1 MTDKINMT
9 STGIA
14 VVGASA
20 LFPGSAD
27 SAPFWSNILDGKD
40 FMTDVPADHWLIE
53 DYYHEDQSKAGKTYA
68 TRGAFIPKVDFDP
81 MEYGMPPNQLSSTD
95 SAQLLAV
102 IMAKKVLEDAYSVQ
116 FGKVDKKDISVIL
129 GIASATELVG
139 QMAAKIQRPNWIKG
153 LREAGIPESQVQKA
167 CDLIEATY
175 PEWDESTFP
184 GLLGN
189 VVAGRI
195 ANRLDLGGTNCVI
208 DAACASSLGAVA
220 MAMQEL
226 QAGHSDLV
234 ITGGADAL
242 NDIFMY
248 MCFSKTPALSPTGDC
263 RPFSDKADGT
273 MLGEGLGM
281 VALRRL
287 ADAER
292 DGDRI
297 YAVIRGLGSSSDGKA
312 KSIYA
317 PRAEGQELALR
328 RAYERAGYGPEDV
341 DIVEAHGTAT
351 KAGDLAEF
359 SGLRRAFA
367 SSIRKD
373 KQYCALGSVK
383 SQIGHT
389 KAAAGSASLF
399 KMVMALHHKVLPPTI
414 KVDKPNPALEL
425 EDSPFYLNTQA
436 RPWIKAQAQTR
447 KASVSSF
454 GFGGS
459 NFHMTLEEYT
469 SVGPAQHRLHNSP
482 AELILFGAAS
492 DAELKR
498 CVETFMADL
507 AQAQTVRGEGT
518 APAVAGLARTSQCS
532 FDAGQ
537 SRRLA
542 LLAESDDDAIAV
554 AKQALQQIDKNPE
567 AGFSVAN
574 KIHYG
579 TGSEVPKTAF
589 VFPGQGSQYVNMG
602 AELAMEFSDARN
614 VWDSCAAVR
623 MDDELD
629 LHQVVFPIPAFSDEQ
644 RQDQLDL
651 LTKTH
656 WAQPAI
662 GAVSASMLN
671 LLAKLGI
678 RADATAGHS
687 YGEISA
693 LYAAGAITSLQDLV
707 SISRKRGDLMTQA
720 ASTPGSMTAVMT
732 DFQDLDDKL
741 ESWQT
746 GVCIA
751 NINSPRQVVMAGKT
765 PDIEATEKLLAEAG
779 VKFRRLPVATAF
791 HSDLVSPSATPF
803 NEYLSGITLTAPS
816 IPVYANTT
824 ASVYPSESDA
834 IRSTLAWQLANPVK
848 FQEQIEAMYAAGIR
862 LFLEVGPNATLSGM
876 IRDCLGDREFTTV
889 ALDSRKQDGR
899 AGLWNALG
907 MLAAQGMAMNFEA
920 LWTEFVTPVVYDAQK
935 KRSPVT
941 VAVNGTN
948 LGKPYPPVDGSA
960 GMPAANPEPAPEAV
974 AQVVQGPGLERPG
987 HARPGHARPV
997 GQQPSPQR
1005 VDEAA
1010 PAYLQSQPGEHQPA
1024 NPVTGIDVNWTAA
1037 FQTLQQLTLDAQKAF
1052 QKTLSESHS
1061 AFLQAS
1067 ETAFKQLGQLGQ
1079 LGQLVG
1085 ASNQP
1090 GTSSS
1095 DPSLSESEPTG
1106 TRGAA
1111 YAALDSISEAFE
1123 RAKHSVTQ
1131 VARESLDTPAA
1142 PLAESANANSADF
1155 ESMLMGVVSE
1165 KTGYPV
1171 EMLELEMEL
1180 EAGLGIDSIK
1190 RVEILSSLQDQLPH
1204 LADVDT
1210 AELATLNTLGEVLEF
1225 ARASAPTADSPVTEP
1240 TVDATA
1246 TVTELEALLMA
1257 VVAEKTGYPVEMLE
1271 LEMELEAGLGIDS
1284 IKRVEILSS
1293 LQDQLPHLADIDTA
1307 ELAALNTLGE
1317 VLEFARVSAPVAAVP
1332 VTESSA
1338 AATAAGVD
1346 FEALLMAVVAEK
1358 TGYPVEMLELE
1369 MELEAGLG
1377 IDSIKRVEI
1386 LSSLQD
1392 QLPHLADID
1401 TAELAALNTLGEV
1414 LEFARGSAP
1423 PSAVTDATPL
1433 PAGEDFEALLM
1444 AVVAEKTGYP
1454 VEMLE
1459 LDMELEA
1466 GLGIDSIKR
1475 VEILSSLQDQLPHLA
1490 DVDTT
1495 ELAEL
1500 NTLSEVLAFATGER
1514 STKADSGQGADLQT
1528 DRLEHAPG
1536 QGMGSGF
1543 EPMVVQAV
1551 LAPSPG
1557 IAMQGI
1563 RDLSVIYIV
1572 RDDLGVAEVLA
1583 TKFSEAHL
1591 NTAVVDEAPD
1601 DCDAAIILCGLND
1614 VAAQG
1619 LDGYTSLNKRVFDQA
1634 RRFAAKMSSE
1644 GRLLV
1649 TVQDTGGD
1657 FGISGANV
1665 EDTVWSTGIAALA
1678 KTAAREWP
1686 KASVKAIDIAA
1697 SGRSKESIAEAV
1709 FVELMAGG
1717 PETEVGLINDARIT
1731 LQAVAASPSVD
1742 DYQMLQEG
1750 DVVVVSGGA
1759 RGVTAACLQELAAQ
1773 TRLKYAILARTPLL
1787 DDPDCVRDCSS
1798 DAEMKKALLADH
1810 QQSGRK
1816 VSPMELSAEV
1826 GRIMAAREARDNIAK
1841 LESAGASV
1849 SYLVADVSDRQA
1861 VDSALE
1867 EVRTDLGPIK
1877 GVIHA
1882 AGVLADKPIH
1892 EKTDDQ
1898 FARVF
1903 NTKVRGLQNLLHA
1916 TSNDS
1921 LSHMACFSSVAARSG
1936 NPGQVDYAMANEILN
1951 RVCQQ
1956 EQVRRAGN
1964 CLVKSFGWGPWDG
1977 GMVNPALKS
1986 HFESMGA
1993 KLIPIADG
2001 ARFFAS
2007 EMTDPTAGVETLY
2020 GSSMDAGS
2028 SLQGNQAGFVDLW
2041 VHKSTHGYIESHT
2054 IRDKAV
2060 VPMMMAN
2067 EWCMRVAA
2075 SLATDLEA
2083 KIALGTRNLKVLKGI
2098 LLENFENCGD
2108 WLRIA
2113 FQNSSTENE
2122 IDFVIEGADNVK
2134 HYQMTVRLGQQFA
2147 DRPDTGDFDVGTLPA
2162 WDWDA
2167 KDLYG
2172 ERLFHG
2178 PEFRVISELNGISDH
2193 ACAGTLQ
2200 VNDPNGLSQVA
2211 NQTHSDV
2218 PIMDGGVQL
2227 GLLWERYR
2235 SGGECLPT
2243 GFSSMELFQNKS
2255 YDGPIKCLLTYESAS
2270 NLATEWGLKFVDQN
2284 NAVVAVV
2291 TGLMLHVLP
2300 VVPPG

>member
-1 MTDKINMT
+1 MTDKINAT
-9 STGIA
+9 NGGIA

-27 SAPFWSNILDGKD
+27 SAPFWTNILDGRD

-53 DYYHEDQSKAGKTYA
+53 DYFDEDKSKTGKTYA
-68 TRGAFIPKVDFDP
+68 TRGAFLPKIDFDP
-81 MEYGMPPNQLSSTD
+81 MEHGMPPNQLSSTD
-95 SAQLLAV
+95 SAQLLAI
-102 IMAKKVLEDAYSVQ
+102 IMANKVLEDAYSVQ

-175 PEWDESTFP
+175 PAWDESTFP

-263 RPFSDKADGT
+263 RPFSAEADGT

-292 DGDRI
+292 DGDRM
-297 YAVIRGLGSSSDGKA
+297 YGVIRGLGSSSDGRA

-317 PRAEGQELALR
+317 PRAEGQELAIR

-359 SGLRRAFA
+359 SGLRKAF
-367 SSIRKD
+367 SGSTRTD

-425 EDSPFYLNTQA
+425 EDSPFYLNTES
-436 RPWIKAQAQTR
+436 RPWIKAAAQTR

-459 NFHMTLEEYT
+459 NFHMTVEEYISDT
-469 SVGPAQHRLHNSP
+469 PAEHRFHNSP
-482 AELILFGAAS
+482 AELVLLAAS
-492 DAELKR
+492 TVAELEQR
-498 CVETFMADL
+498 VAAFISDL
-507 AQAQTVRGEGT
+507 EQVQTVRGEGT
-518 APAVAGLARTSQCS
+518 ADALAGFARTSQEL
-532 FDAGQ
+532 FAAGQ

-542 LLAESDDDAIAV
+542 IVGESDEGAIAV
-554 AKQALQQIDKNPE
+554 AKQALQQISKDPDKD
-567 AGFSVAN
+567 FSFPN
-574 KIHYG
+574 KMHYG
-579 TGSEVPKTAF
+579 TGTEVPKTAF

-602 AELAMEFSDARN
+602 ADLATEFNDARQ
-614 VWDSCAAVR
+614 VWDNSAA
-623 MDDELD
+623 MQLDEELD
-629 LHQVVFPIPAFSDEQ
+629 LHQVVYPIPAFSDEE
-644 RQDQLDL
+644 RQTQLEV

-662 GAVSASMLN
+662 GAVSASMLS
-671 LLAKLGI
+671 LLDKLGI
-678 RADATAGHS
+678 RADAVAGHS

-693 LYAAGAITSLQDLV
+693 LYSAGAITSLQDLI
-707 SISRKRGDLMTQA
+707 SISRQRGELMTKA
-720 ASTPGSMTAVMT
+720 SSTPGSMTAVMT
-732 DFQDLDDKL
+732 NFEELNGKL
-741 ESWQT
+741 ETWKT

-751 NINSPRQVVMAGKT
+751 NINSPKQVVMAGKT
-765 PDIEATEKLLAEAG
+765 ADIETAEKHLDEAG
-779 VKFRRLPVATAF
+779 IKFRRLPVATAF
-791 HSDLVSPSATPF
+791 HSDLVSPSAVPF
-803 NEYLSGITLTAPS
+803 NDYLSGIAFAAPS

-824 ASVYPSESDA
+824 ATTYPNEPDA
-834 IRSTLAWQLANPVK
+834 IRRTLAWQLANPVK
-848 FQEQIEAMYAAGIR
+848 FQEQIEAMYGEGIR

-876 IRDCLGDREFTTV
+876 IRDCLGDREFTSV

-899 AGLWNALG
+899 ASFWNALG
-907 MLAAQGMAMNFEA
+907 VLAAQGLAMNFEA
-920 LWTEFVTPVVYDAQK
+920 LWSEFVSPVVYDVQK

-941 VAVNGTN
+941 VAINGTN
-948 LGKPYPPVDGSA
+948 LGKPYPPANGAA
-960 GMPAANPEPAPEAV
+960 GIPAANAELPARPEPV
-974 AQVVQGPGLERPG
+974 IQYVERPG
-987 HARPGHARPV
+987 HERPGHERPGHERPGHERPGHERPGHETPT
-997 GQQPSPQR
+997 GQLAHEESIQN
-1005 VDEAA
+1005 
-1010 PAYLQSQPGEHQPA
+1010 LQSQPGLHHSA
-1024 NPVTGIDVNWTAA
+1024 NPITGIDVNWTSA

-1052 QKTLSESHS
+1052 QKTLSDSHS

-1067 ETAFKQLGQLGQ
+1067 ETAFKQLGQLGH
-1079 LGQLVG
+1079 LGELVG

-1095 DPSLSESEPTG
+1095 KPTQPETAPAPTG
-1106 TRGAA
+1106 ARGAA
-1111 YAALDSISEAFE
+1111 YAALDSITEAFE
-1123 RAKHSVTQ
+1123 RAKGSLTPAVPIP
-1131 VARESLDTPAA
+1131 LDTPTRQA
-1142 PLAESANANSADF
+1142 PPLTGTPVPETVPVASGTGAEPANRDF
-1155 ESMLMGVVSE
+1155 EALLMAVVSE

-1225 ARASAPTADSPVTEP
+1225 ASAAAPAAGSTTAAPGTEP
-1240 TVDATA
+1240 TATGGGVDFET
-1246 TVTELEALLMA
+1246 LLMT
-1257 VVAEKTGYPVEMLE
+1257 VVSEKTGYPVEMLE

-1293 LQDQLPHLADIDTA
+1293 LQDQLPHLADVDTA

-1317 VLEFARVSAPVAAVP
+1317 VLEFASASAPAAGSMAAP
-1332 VTESSA
+1332 DTEIPTSPKDG
-1338 AATAAGVD
+1338 GVD
-1346 FEALLMAVVAEK
+1346 FEALLLAVV
-1358 TGYPVEMLELE
+1358 
-1369 MELEAGLG
+1369 
-1377 IDSIKRVEI
+1377 S
-1386 LSSLQD
+1386 
-1392 QLPHLADID
+1392 
-1401 TAELAALNTLGEV
+1401 
-1414 LEFARGSAP
+1414 
-1423 PSAVTDATPL
+1423 
-1433 PAGEDFEALLM
+1433 
-1444 AVVAEKTGYP
+1444 EKTGYP

-1490 DVDTT
+1490 DVDTAD
-1495 ELAEL
+1495 LA
-1500 NTLSEVLAFATGER
+1500 TLDKLGEVLLFATGEN
-1514 STKADSGQGADLQT
+1514 SAADSRQPSELQADNTANASAQE
-1528 DRLEHAPG
+1528 LETNL
-1536 QGMGSGF
+1536 
-1543 EPMVVQAV
+1543 ERTVVQAV

-1563 RDLSVIYIV
+1563 RDVSAIHII
-1572 RDDLGVAEVLA
+1572 RDNRGVAEILA
-1583 TKFSEAHL
+1583 ARFNEAHL
-1591 NTAVVDEAPD
+1591 NTELVDEAPA
-1601 DCDAAIILCGLND
+1601 DCDAAIILCGLDD
-1614 VAAQG
+1614 VAG

-1634 RRFAAKMSSE
+1634 RRCAANMSSK
-1644 GRLLV
+1644 GSLLV
-1649 TVQDTGGD
+1649 TVQSTGGD
-1657 FGISGANV
+1657 FAVSGSNSDDA
-1665 EDTVWSTGIAALA
+1665 VWSTGIAALA

-1686 KASVKAIDIAA
+1686 STNLKAIDIATN
-1697 SGRSKESIAEAV
+1697 GRTKESIAESI

-1717 PETEVGLINDARIT
+1717 PETEVGMVDDARVT
-1731 LQAVAASPSVD
+1731 LQAVAAAPVAETNYPPLCD
-1742 DYQMLQEG
+1742 G

-1759 RGVTAACLQELAAQ
+1759 RGVTAACLQELTAQ
-1773 TRLKYAILARTPLL
+1773 TRLKFAILARTELL
-1787 DDPDCVRDCSS
+1787 EDPDCVRDCSS
-1798 DAEMKKALLADH
+1798 DGEMKKALLASH
-1810 QQSGRK
+1810 QSNGRK
-1816 VSPMELSAEV
+1816 VSPLELNGEV

-1841 LESAGASV
+1841 LESAGAIV
-1849 SYLVADVSDRQA
+1849 NYMVVDVSDKQA
-1861 VDSALE
+1861 VDRAMD
-1867 EVRTDLGPIK
+1867 EVRASLGPIR

-1898 FARVF
+1898 FMRVF
-1903 NTKVRGLQNLLHA
+1903 NTKVQGFQNLLAA
-1916 TSNDS
+1916 TRDDQ
-1921 LSHMACFSSVAARSG
+1921 LSHLVCFSSVAARTG

-1956 EQVRRAGN
+1956 ERVRRAGT
-1964 CLVKSFGWGPWDG
+1964 CLVKSIGWGPWDG
-1977 GMVNPALKS
+1977 GMVNPALKA
-1986 HFESMGA
+1986 HFESMGVT
-1993 KLIPIADG
+1993 LIPIADG

-2007 EMTDPTAGVETLY
+2007 EMTGSSADVEILY
-2020 GSSMDAGS
+2020 GSKLIAGS
-2028 SLQGNQAGFVDLW
+2028 SNQVSETGYVDLW
-2041 VHKSTHGYIESHT
+2041 VHKSTHAYIKSHT

-2075 SLATDLEA
+2075 SLASDLEA

-2098 LLENFENCGD
+2098 LLENFEDCGD
-2108 WLRIA
+2108 WLRIL
-2113 FQNSSTENE
+2113 FKNSAAENE
-2122 IDFVIEGADNVK
+2122 IDFVIEGADNIK

-2147 DRPDTGDFDVGTLPA
+2147 DRPDSSDIDVDTLPA
-2162 WDWDA
+2162 WEWKA
-2167 KDLYG
+2167 EDLYG

-2178 PEFRVISELNGISDH
+2178 PEFRVISELTGISEH

-2200 VNDPNGLSQVA
+2200 ASDPNGLSQVA

-2255 YDGPIKCLLTYESAS
+2255 CDGPIQCTLKFESAT